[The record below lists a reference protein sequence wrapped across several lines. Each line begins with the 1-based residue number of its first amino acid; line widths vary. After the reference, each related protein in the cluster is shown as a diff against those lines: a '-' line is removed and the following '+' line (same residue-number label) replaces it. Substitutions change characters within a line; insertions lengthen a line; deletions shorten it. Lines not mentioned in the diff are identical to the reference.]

1 MAAQR
6 VIGLNLHTSKLIYV
20 LFRKYSIFRRLQKL
34 GPYLTCITLLF
45 KYCIG
50 QPRHNVKYDFE
61 YLFDFHVFHP
71 SWGLVLIKHVQSVLC
86 IGVFIHVKAFE
97 VYEILRVL
105 LKA

>member
-1 MAAQR
+1 MLGHSKYDALESYYIVYMEFMHSQ
-6 VIGLNLHTSKLIYV
+6 LHFGIISCTSKWQHNVSYV

-61 YLFDFHVFHP
+61 YLFDFHVFHS
-71 SWGLVLIKHVQSVLC
+71 SWGLVLLN
-86 IGVFIHVKAFE
+86 AF
-97 VYEILRVL
+97 
-105 LKA
+105 K

>member
-71 SWGLVLIKHVQSVLC
+71 SWGP
-86 IGVFIHVKAFE
+86 
-97 VYEILRVL
+97 VL
-105 LKA
+105 LNAFK